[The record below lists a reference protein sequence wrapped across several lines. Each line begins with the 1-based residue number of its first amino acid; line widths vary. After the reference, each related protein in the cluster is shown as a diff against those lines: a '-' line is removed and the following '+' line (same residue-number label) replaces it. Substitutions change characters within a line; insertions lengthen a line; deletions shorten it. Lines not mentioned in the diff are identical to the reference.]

1 MQCLLVSALL
11 TCTCPAGQTLLPGSS
26 GSSPTFPK
34 LGFICRTDWFTLLCL
49 PQTLFVLELSLKM
62 GKHKIKASIKQI
74 VILRAVFFF
83 FKEVIGVGCICFL
96 ELL

>member
-34 LGFICRTDWFTLLCL
+34 LVFICRTDWFTL
-49 PQTLFVLELSLKM
+49 PQVLFVLELSLKM

-83 FKEVIGVGCICFL
+83 REVIVVGCVCFL